1 MKFKFSK
8 ALRKAQDTS
17 EVSNVRLAQIMG
29 VFPQQ
34 VALWRTKDDAKLS
47 LAVRICDALDIDII
61 DFIRMGKNDSE
72 L

>member
-8 ALRKAQDTS
+8 ALRRAQ
-17 EVSNVRLAQIMG
+17 EANEISNVRLARIMG

-47 LAVRICDALDIDII
+47 LAVRVCDAMDIDII
-61 DFIRMGKNDSE
+61 DFIRMGKNDAE

>member
-8 ALRKAQDTS
+8 ALRKAQDKS
-17 EVSNVRLAQIMG
+17 EVSNIRLAQIMG

-61 DFIRMGKNDSE
+61 DFIRMGKTDD
-72 L
+72 

>member
-8 ALRKAQDTS
+8 ALRRAQ
-17 EVSNVRLAQIMG
+17 EANEISNVRLARIMG

-47 LAVRICDALDIDII
+47 LAVKVCDAMDIDII
-61 DFIRMGKNDSE
+61 DFIRMGKNDAE

>member
-8 ALRKAQDTS
+8 ALRKAQDKG
-17 EVSNVRLAQIMG
+17 EVSNIRLAQIMG

-47 LAVRICDALDIDII
+47 LAVRICDALDIDVV
-61 DFIRMGKNDSE
+61 DFIKMGKADD
-72 L
+72 

>member
-8 ALRKAQDTS
+8 ALRRAQ
-17 EVSNVRLAQIMG
+17 EANEISNVRLARIMG

-47 LAVRICDALDIDII
+47 LAVRVCDAMGIDIV
-61 DFIRMGKNDSE
+61 DFIRMGKNDAE